1 MRLTGLCDDM
11 EFFLVGHS
19 GIYGVIS
26 AKRIVEL
33 PTQRQMTLEGLDPWV
48 GPAVAENNNVV
59 SFHFTER
66 LVAGKEAPCL
76 ALPSRTGLGQLS
88 AERIIR
94 ATYMPV
100 PRH

>member
-33 PTQRQMTLEGLDPWV
+33 PAQRQMTLEGLDPWV
-48 GPAVAENNNVV
+48 GPAVAEKNNVV

-66 LVAGKEAPCL
+66 VVAGKVEPGVASQCGG
-76 ALPSRTGLGQLS
+76 GLGQLPE
-88 AERIIR
+88 ERSIR
-94 ATYMPV
+94 VT
-100 PRH
+100 